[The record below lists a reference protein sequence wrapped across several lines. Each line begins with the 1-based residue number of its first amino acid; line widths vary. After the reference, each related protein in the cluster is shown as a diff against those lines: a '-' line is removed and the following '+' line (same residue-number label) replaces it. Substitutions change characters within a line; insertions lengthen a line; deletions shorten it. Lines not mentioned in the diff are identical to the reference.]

1 MQSYPDSVENTD
13 ECSRALELYSAFR
26 DGELR
31 AEEQRDWLRLQEKY
45 AAEIA
50 VFAAAWGAVEP
61 QLRGLPIA
69 PVGSVI
75 VAGVASS
82 WSSSEPSTS
91 LSSTE
96 EVSGQGEVGR
106 QKQVPRRGWAHQL
119 TAAASLLALGLMVMV
134 LASTGLPSPE
144 SAGVGALSDLDVAG
158 DAWRVVVVEARES
171 DREAVLGRLQ
181 NFVEKSDQGLTV
193 DGVIASEA
201 DGTQAERIVL
211 EGDLATSS
219 SFVSE
224 LEEAQLVES
233 PAWDPEAVGEM
244 SRQELI
250 AAVRRSQQTPTLS
263 ERHFGLIVVDF
274 PEPPETLI
282 ADNRSDAVPAAQN
295 SMAGRQHERAR
306 FCVVILEF
314 SKPTSE
320 STADPIQNLL

>member
-1 MQSYPDSVENTD
+1 MQSSPEHVENTS
-13 ECSRALELYSAFR
+13 ECERALELYSAFR

-31 AEEQRDWLRLQEKY
+31 VEEQRDWLRLQEKY

-50 VFAAAWGAVEP
+50 VFAAAWGEVEP

-69 PVGSVI
+69 PVGSTI
-75 VAGVASS
+75 MAGVAAS
-82 WSSSEPSTS
+82 WGSS
-91 LSSTE
+91 LSRTG
-96 EVSGQGEVGR
+96 EVSQQVDERPHG
-106 QKQVPRRGWAHQL
+106 QVPRRGWAHQL
-119 TAAASLLALGLMVMV
+119 TAAAGLLALGLMVMV
-134 LASTGLPSPE
+134 LASTGHPSSE
-144 SAGVGALSDLDVAG
+144 TAGVVASTDSDMTG
-158 DAWRVVVVEARES
+158 DAWRVVVVAAKES

-201 DGTQAERIVL
+201 GGTQAERIVL

-274 PEPPETLI
+274 PEPAETC
-282 ADNRSDAVPAAQN
+282 R
-295 SMAGRQHERAR
+295 
-306 FCVVILEF
+306 
-314 SKPTSE
+314 
-320 STADPIQNLL
+320 